1 MVRQKSPSVNKNANA
16 TTKED
21 LNKKRLRNR
30 LSQQTFRRRQADRL
44 RQLLDDV
51 NATGRPDDE
60 TNRALREEN
69 RRLRR
74 SLIELESKI
83 ARLVVTVQGLSET
96 VSNAVVDTSRDES
109 NTFDSY
115 QGHATSATA
124 TEELVSNSR
133 PTIAPKPPFRRE
145 LPLTKSTQPAAQN
158 AEDHEQEIRTRS
170 PSIDCN
176 AALNIAAN
184 FDSLA
189 QQIPS
194 IWSFE
199 YQMGPGP
206 YADCLAGSED
216 SSLILGRAWTE
227 SNSPF
232 SDHIH
237 VLQSL
242 MRSKLDP
249 TVLLSKSTIDHFYQE
264 VLMVLALFNSMTR
277 PDVMRWDRLIQFH
290 AANPRIDQI
299 FCDVVS
305 SYVVE
310 AWMSD
315 LIAGAPMI
323 KAHIRVTDLVQNIDP
338 SAFDKGSN
346 KAANVNLPA
355 PDVATLFS
363 STDYSLAVFN
373 HLGMDLGVSNYK
385 IDPAFF
391 ATYPELYDHSACISG
406 EGISLRPEAQAR
418 LTYPKPL
425 DSQIFQTYRNF
436 IEFSYGWPLRMSGV
450 FG

>member
-249 TVLLSKSTIDHFYQE
+249 TVLLSKSTIDQ
-264 VLMVLALFNSMTR
+264 
-277 PDVMRWDRLIQFH
+277 
-290 AANPRIDQI
+290 
-299 FCDVVS
+299 
-305 SYVVE
+305 
-310 AWMSD
+310 
-315 LIAGAPMI
+315 
-323 KAHIRVTDLVQNIDP
+323 
-338 SAFDKGSN
+338 
-346 KAANVNLPA
+346 
-355 PDVATLFS
+355 
-363 STDYSLAVFN
+363 
-373 HLGMDLGVSNYK
+373 
-385 IDPAFF
+385 
-391 ATYPELYDHSACISG
+391 
-406 EGISLRPEAQAR
+406 
-418 LTYPKPL
+418 
-425 DSQIFQTYRNF
+425 
-436 IEFSYGWPLRMSGV
+436 
-450 FG
+450 